1 MKEYFQSLFD
11 MKKPDGT
18 KKYAPNKFRPLGSI
32 FFMFWRYSGIRFLVT
47 GHRSERS
54 LQVYVANSA
63 LNRRNSANSMAV
75 GTVGTSTTTAA
86 PHHRSRDVQPRI
98 ESGGGSRRMYNVTI
112 NVTNSTIPNLNVVAG
127 GPADSR
133 NDDDSFGD
141 VV

>member
-1 MKEYFQSLFD
+1 M
-11 MKKPDGT
+11 
-18 KKYAPNKFRPLGSI
+18 
-32 FFMFWRYSGIRFLVT
+32 
-47 GHRSERS
+47 
-54 LQVYVANSA
+54 
-63 LNRRNSANSMAV
+63 NRRNSANSMAV